1 MMRPASLLLLA
12 VAAFAASS
20 PHAAGAAARGEVML
34 AGYVHDFDAGMAIG
48 GETDPYGWVLS
59 PSRVNR
65 PVVLPRIA
73 YLDPGTS
80 GISFADLAGRWCV
93 VRGVLDEDALPAG
106 GVETPARAFDLL
118 TVIEVRSADAPRK
131 LVEKLPG
138 RLLADLERRGVS
150 FGRDGTEIP
159 RGPLDPVGWI
169 DGKRPALQVPL
180 VVPPP
185 NSADMYTDTAFVDRR
200 GGRYWALRTG
210 GFMAVTQ
217 WVGPFRLP
225 GPRGR

>member
-1 MMRPASLLLLA
+1 MARLSTFLFLA
-12 VAAFAASS
+12 AAALAASS
-20 PHAAGAAARGEVML
+20 PHASGAAGKGEVLL
-34 AGYVHDFDAGMAIG
+34 AGYVQDFDAGVAIG

-73 YLDPGTS
+73 YLDPGSS
-80 GISFADLAGRWCV
+80 GISLADLAGRWCV
-93 VRGVLDEDALPAG
+93 IRGVLEEDALHAG

-118 TVIEVRSADAPRK
+118 TVIEVRSADAPPTR
-131 LVEKLPG
+131 LEKLSG
-138 RLLADLERRGVS
+138 RLLADLERRGVV
-150 FGRDGTEIP
+150 FGRDGTDVP
-159 RGPLDPVGWI
+159 SPPLDPVGWI
-169 DGKRPALQVPL
+169 DSRRPALYVPL

-185 NSADMYTDTAFVDRR
+185 DSADMHTDAAFVDRR

-210 GFMAVTQ
+210 GFLPVTQ

-225 GPRGR
+225 RAR

>member
-1 MMRPASLLLLA
+1 MARLSTFLFLA
-12 VAAFAASS
+12 AAAFAASS
-20 PHAAGAAARGEVML
+20 PHASGAAGQGEVLL
-34 AGYVHDFDAGMAIG
+34 AGYVHDFDAGVAIG

-73 YLDPGTS
+73 YLDAGTS
-80 GISFADLAGRWCV
+80 GVSLADLAGRWCV
-93 VRGVLDEDALPAG
+93 IRGVLEEDALHAG
-106 GVETPARAFDLL
+106 GVETPARSFDLL
-118 TVIEVRSADAPRK
+118 TVVEVRSAAAPRK
-131 LVEKLPG
+131 LIEKLPG

-150 FGRDGTEIP
+150 FSRDGTAVP
-159 RGPLDPVGWI
+159 HPPLDPVGWI

-185 NSADMYTDTAFVDRR
+185 DSADMYTDTAFVDRR

-225 GPRGR
+225 RPRGR

>member
-1 MMRPASLLLLA
+1 MRSTSFLFLA
-12 VAAFAASS
+12 AAALALSS
-20 PHAAGAAARGEVML
+20 PHASGAAGKGEVLL
-34 AGYVHDFDAGMAIG
+34 AGYVHDFDAGVAIG

-65 PVVLPRIA
+65 PVSLPRIA

-80 GISFADLAGRWCV
+80 GVALADLAGRWCV
-93 VRGVLDEDALPAG
+93 FRGVLEEDALHAG

-118 TVIEVRSADAPRK
+118 TVIEVRSAAAPTK
-131 LVEKLPG
+131 FVAKLPG

-159 RGPLDPVGWI
+159 NPPLDPVGWI
-169 DGKRPALQVPL
+169 DSKRPALYVPL

-185 NSADMYTDTAFVDRR
+185 DSADMYTDAAFVDRR

-225 GPRGR
+225 GPHGR